1 MRDPSSYNN
10 CERSIELP
18 LGRLSED
25 IIFDGTGGA
34 DKFIRAVRKAAF
46 NHGKYEDD
54 IWCSRFTSTCLEG
67 PALDFY
73 EELEEETRGSWKLL
87 RKALLGRFS
96 SMIST

>member
-1 MRDPSSYNN
+1 MSV
-10 CERSIELP
+10 IKFEL
-18 LGRLSED
+18 EV
-25 IIFDGTGGA
+25 TGA

-46 NHGKYEDD
+46 NNGKHEDD
-54 IWCSRFTSTCLEG
+54 IWCAQFASTCLEG

-73 EELEEETRGSWKLL
+73 EELDEETRGSWKLL